1 MEALEHAREGMEH
14 AAHGAPEG
22 FSRRVAL
29 LVGALAASLA
39 ISELQVQRAQNEYL
53 THHITVSDDWTFYGF
68 KETRARLSEQT
79 VTILNALPGPVDAT
93 RQADIAAAQAVV
105 KRMRDG
111 DATGPGTKQIAEKAT
126 EEEHLRDHALH
137 RYHLY
142 EYAAGALQIAIVL
155 ASASIVARIGIVAVA
170 GGILGV
176 ASIVLVAAVA
186 AGMVY
191 TISPG
196 AP

>member
-1 MEALEHAREGMEH
+1 MDGLEHAREGMEH
-14 AAHGAPEG
+14 AAHGPPEG

-29 LVGALAASLA
+29 LVGALAAGLA

-79 VTILNALPGPVDAT
+79 VTLLRNLPGPQDPT

-105 KRMRDG
+105 ARMRNG
-111 DATGPGTKQIAEKAT
+111 DPSGPGTQQIAKKAT
-126 EEEHLRDHALH
+126 AEERLRDQALH

-155 ASASIVARIGIVAVA
+155 GSASIVARLAAVAFA
-170 GGILGV
+170 GGIIGL
-176 ASIVLVAAVA
+176 ASLLVVAAVA
-186 AGMVY
+186 LGLV
-191 TISPG
+191 
-196 AP
+196 